1 MEKHSLRVVTIGRF
15 SAEKDHAKLIEA
27 FELFHI
33 NHPESGLIIIGG
45 PGPLY
50 NKTLARIAKSSCWQ
64 DIMVIR
70 EINNPMPILKQCNV
84 FVLSSNYESLGLVLL
99 EAATLGV
106 PEIAAKCP
114 ATELLMNTYKGGYLA
129 ENSVEG
135 ICEGLEA
142 YLRGEVGTMKIDWK
156 QYNERAVAQFE
167 SLFD

>member
-1 MEKHSLRVVTIGRF
+1 
-15 SAEKDHAKLIEA
+15 
-27 FELFHI
+27 
-33 NHPESGLIIIGG
+33 
-45 PGPLY
+45 
-50 NKTLARIAKSSCWQ
+50 
-64 DIMVIR
+64 MVIR

>member
-1 MEKHSLRVVTIGRF
+1 
-15 SAEKDHAKLIEA
+15 
-27 FELFHI
+27 
-33 NHPESGLIIIGG
+33 
-45 PGPLY
+45 
-50 NKTLARIAKSSCWQ
+50 
-64 DIMVIR
+64 MVIR

-106 PEIAAKCP
+106 PDIAA
-114 ATELLMNTYKGGYLA
+114 ELLMNTYKGGYLA